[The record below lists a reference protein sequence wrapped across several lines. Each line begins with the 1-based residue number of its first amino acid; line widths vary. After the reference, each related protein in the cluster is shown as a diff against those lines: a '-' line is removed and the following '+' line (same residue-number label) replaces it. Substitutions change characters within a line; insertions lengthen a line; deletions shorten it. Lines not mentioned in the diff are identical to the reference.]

1 MMVSLH
7 EMLVYWCQTYNASK
21 SSPHT
26 FKLQT
31 PFLIPEAF
39 HSVIKKY
46 RYSEN
51 TLWSLIGQ
59 TLMTK
64 NWFITCFLF
73 FSLFWLLLNSF
84 TNSSL
89 AINPMS
95 KEESNILTDPCRP
108 LGKWLTSLIPYWS
121 LLGWVAATLQ
131 RRPAGNGNS
140 NLHNS
145 QRVLASKLFGF
156 YYTTN
161 KEITKQNFSSCH
173 YELVFELCI
182 CIDIILLVHTSKIC
196 WYWTLCWVSVT
207 EIPHIKKH

>member
-1 MMVSLH
+1 MIAHGTNLNDKNRFIA
-7 EMLVYWCQTYNASK
+7 LNA
-21 SSPHT
+21 
-26 FKLQT
+26 F
-31 PFLIPEAF
+31 
-39 HSVIKKY
+39 V
-46 RYSEN
+46 
-51 TLWSLIGQ
+51 
-59 TLMTK
+59 
-64 NWFITCFLF
+64 F

-145 QRVLASKLFGF
+145 QRVLASKLLGF

-161 KEITKQNFSSCH
+161 KEITNQNFSSCH
-173 YELVFELCI
+173 YELV
-182 CIDIILLVHTSKIC
+182 
-196 WYWTLCWVSVT
+196 WTLHLHWYYSVSSYIQNMLVLNSVLSISYWNT
-207 EIPHIKKH
+207 THKETGRNVV

>member
-7 EMLVYWCQTYNASK
+7 ELLVYWCQTYNASK
-21 SSPHT
+21 SPAHI
-26 FKLQT
+26 FKLQADFSYLKLFIQLLKST
-31 PFLIPEAF
+31 QKPYYD
-39 HSVIKKY
+39 HSWDKPYDKNRFIAL
-46 RYSEN
+46 N
-51 TLWSLIGQ
+51 TSR
-59 TLMTK
+59 
-64 NWFITCFLF
+64 FFF
-73 FSLFWLLLNSF
+73 FSPSFFWLLQNSF

-131 RRPAGNGNS
+131 RRPACNGNS

-145 QRVLASKLFGF
+145 QRVLTSKLFGF

-161 KEITKQNFSSCH
+161 KEITNQNYSSCH

-182 CIDIILLVHTSKIC
+182 CIDIIL
-196 WYWTLCWVSVT
+196 
-207 EIPHIKKH
+207 